1 MPQLSGKPLPVR
13 PVIDAT
19 VPGENESSPV
29 KNISA
34 QELARRKSVWNAQ
47 AEARRVA
54 VEKETRTPVE
64 ATAVFK
70 FQIKRFG
77 KHYNSYTL
85 ENNRWIEL
93 LPSPSLLS
101 SAVDALY
108 DEMFRKAME

>member
-1 MPQLSGKPLPVR
+1 MPQVTGKPLPVR
-13 PVIDAT
+13 PIIDAT

-34 QELARRKSVWNAQ
+34 EELARRKAGWNAA

-54 VEKETRTPVE
+54 VEHETATPTE
-64 ATAVFK
+64 PTRELKFKLRQYGRHWNAAV
-70 FQIKRFG
+70 
-77 KHYNSYTL
+77 L
-85 ENNRWIEL
+85 ENNKWTEI

-108 DEMFRKAME
+108 DVMFEQAHR